1 MKMVAVNF
9 HKIVINIT
17 LTSYISPCSTK
28 DSRFRAL
35 WNNYLQSIFI
45 FALIGTENAMTE
57 KPAFAPAA
65 GPQAATVVTTPE
77 QAISAGETSIPT
89 QGDNMPAYHARPK
102 ESEGPLPIVIVVQE
116 IFGVHEHIR
125 DLCRRLALEGYLA
138 VAPELYFR
146 QGDPNDYSDIPTLF
160 GNLVTK
166 VPDAQELADLDHV
179 ANWAARNGGDPHRLL
194 MTGFCWGG
202 RISWLYAAHNPQLK
216 AAVAWYGKL
225 VGEKTLNSPKHP
237 VDIATDLNA
246 PVLGLYGAEDTGI
259 PLDTVETMRH
269 ALRAANAKAEI
280 VVYPEAGHAFNADYR
295 PSYHEESAADGW
307 QRMLSW
313 FRQYGAKKS

>member
-1 MKMVAVNF
+1 
-9 HKIVINIT
+9 
-17 LTSYISPCSTK
+17 
-28 DSRFRAL
+28 
-35 WNNYLQSIFI
+35 
-45 FALIGTENAMTE
+45 MTE

-77 QAISAGETSIPT
+77 QAIAAGETSIPT
-89 QGDNMPAYHARPK
+89 QGDNMPADHARPK

-166 VPDAQELADLDHV
+166 VPDAQVLADLDHV

-280 VVYPEAGHAFNADYR
+280 VVYPGAGHAFNADYR

-313 FRQYGAKKS
+313 FRQYGAKKG